1 MIRINLL
8 ASRGDRGAYLVARP
22 SFRMAV
28 VGGLATLIAVVV
40 VSVWWTWTLRAEAAD
55 VSRALAEAEAA
66 LRSLSPAVERVRELE
81 DRRADLLGRAG
92 LIDRL
97 RAGRTTTLRMLDW
110 LSRGLPDGLWLSEV
124 REQPD
129 GVSVRG
135 RASTLATVSDYV
147 AALESARPF
156 GAAVELVDSQRGDRL
171 RGREIVDFELRVS
184 LPAAGGPP

>member
-1 MIRINLL
+1 
-8 ASRGDRGAYLVARP
+8 
-22 SFRMAV
+22 MAV